1 MLEKRL
7 RESGNEPV
15 DMLKK
20 LSEDLPVEDNEALEN
35 LKVRTS
41 KVAVETRIFSYKF
54 QLIEK
59 HFYKCTNR

>member
-20 LSEDLPVEDNEALEN
+20 LSEDLPVEDNEALED

-41 KVAVETRIFSYKF
+41 KVRDCTSKFETILLRLVFFI
-54 QLIEK
+54 
-59 HFYKCTNR
+59 